1 MFMRG
6 GKNMKIL
13 YAILLSLLSII
24 NIKMIEVIAVDSLVI
39 DIAIG
44 EEFESSSEHKI
55 FKYTNNNDKEFLFY
69 VKHDLAYS
77 KIVEIYNDNNESLIY
92 TGGEYSSK
100 DDWSI
105 RNFTLNVG
113 ETAYIKFNQENI
125 KAVVWPEEVQIKAT
139 IDGQVMSKML
149 IQLNRG
155 HMYKLGFVIYDETL
169 DEFVEYT
176 GEIAMLYVSQ
186 NVYPSTG
193 NLVIIPENALVGYHA
208 CFRVKSIFFNIEVK

>member
-69 VKHDLAYS
+69 VKHDLADS

-193 NLVIIPENALVGYHA
+193 NLVIIPEDALIGYHA

>member
-69 VKHDLAYS
+69 VKHDLADS
-77 KIVEIYNDNNESLIY
+77 RIVEIYNDNNESLIY
-92 TGGEYSSK
+92 TGGEYS
-100 DDWSI
+100 
-105 RNFTLNVG
+105 
-113 ETAYIKFNQENI
+113 
-125 KAVVWPEEVQIKAT
+125 
-139 IDGQVMSKML
+139 
-149 IQLNRG
+149 
-155 HMYKLGFVIYDETL
+155 
-169 DEFVEYT
+169 
-176 GEIAMLYVSQ
+176 
-186 NVYPSTG
+186 
-193 NLVIIPENALVGYHA
+193 
-208 CFRVKSIFFNIEVK
+208 

>member
-100 DDWSI
+100 GDWSI